1 MKKEFE
7 YDQFIH
13 GYLQS
18 DKEFL
23 DEPYKSHGFFEMQM
37 EPLKTFTF
45 LRDWYMGEKK
55 YGIEPARQGISKD
68 GDPFLAYKPRKK
80 KKTDIEEFYIETY
93 EGSVVMVIKTSLEVS
108 VREYFSLAELC
119 NRIDEIIYNGLL

>member
-1 MKKEFE
+1 MKDFDIPE
-7 YDQFIH
+7 
-13 GYLQS
+13 YLQP
-18 DKEFL
+18 DKETL
-23 DEPYKSHGFFEMQM
+23 DESYKSHGFFEMQI

-45 LRDWYMGEKK
+45 LRDWYMEDK
-55 YGIEPARQGISKD
+55 YGIRPDRQGVSKD

-80 KKTDIEEFYIETY
+80 KKTDIEEVYIETY
-93 EGSVVMVIKTSLEVS
+93 EGSVVMAVKTHSEVS